1 MPERHKMLPGQ
12 EGKRL
17 FGLIGFPLSHSFSK
31 KYFTE
36 KFEKEGLTNCRYEL
50 FPIRSINELGE
61 LIRQNPGLEGI
72 NVTIPYKQQ
81 VLPYLDSIKGIPE
94 TLGACNCIRI
104 EKGKL
109 LGYNSDWIGFE
120 KSILPL
126 VKPHHKKALVLGN
139 GGATAAVVFA
149 LNKLGIAAVVVSRVL
164 HKSSS
169 LTYKEIDEKV
179 MEEHTIIVNT
189 TPLGLYPDTGS
200 FPEIPYQFIPGSHLL
215 YDLFYNPVKTL
226 FLQQGEERGAVIKNG
241 EEMLVIQAEESWRIW
256 NS

>member
-1 MPERHKMLPGQ
+1 MPERPKILPGH

-36 KFEKEGLTNCRYEL
+36 KFEKEGLTDCRYEL

-81 VLPYLDSIKGIPE
+81 VLPYLSSLKGIPE
-94 TLGACNCIRI
+94 SLRACNCIRI
-104 EKGKL
+104 ENGQL
-109 LGYNSDWIGFE
+109 LGYNTDWIGFE
-120 KSILPL
+120 KSILPF
-126 VKPHHKKALVLGN
+126 VKSHHKKALVLGN

-149 LNKLGIAAVVVSRVL
+149 LDKLGIGAAVVSRVL
-164 HKSSS
+164 HQGSS
-169 LTYKEIDEKV
+169 LTYEEIDENV
-179 MEEHTIIVNT
+179 MDEHTIIINT
-189 TPLGLYPDTGS
+189 TPLGLFPNADSCPD
-200 FPEIPYQFIPGSHLL
+200 IPYQFITSKHLL
-215 YDLFYNPVKTL
+215 YDLVYNPVKTL